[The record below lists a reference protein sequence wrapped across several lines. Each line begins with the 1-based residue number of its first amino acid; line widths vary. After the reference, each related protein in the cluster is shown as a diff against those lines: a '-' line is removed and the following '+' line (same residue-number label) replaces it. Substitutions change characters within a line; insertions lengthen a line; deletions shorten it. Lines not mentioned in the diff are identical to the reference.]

1 MLPGNPREHF
11 SWRDVLFPRGGSR
24 GCRGEI
30 NACVSDSDR
39 RFCHQRIVRAW
50 RHRIYPH
57 LRRLRRAQPVPWRD
71 HGAGGGGRMGGG
83 ERAASRHLF
92 GRAGRRRGGAG
103 FRADHLFRGG
113 ATNPAIPAHPQRREG
128 NLRPHGHAALG
139 HHDPGI
145 DRLLLHQQRQDRA
158 ADRRGGRRYL
168 RRAAAAQRDLH
179 RLCLLPCDRAAL
191 APGESYPHRQGRTR
205 RFDESARRDAARART
220 RQHLCRGLGDLRHPG
235 RHCRRVARHVLR
247 GQFLQRR
254 AVDSERVLDRGAGR
268 PRQRIGFADCSVR
281 RRLSRNPHRLSR
293 LTGLPDHPRPS
304 AAGRRDV
311 CAAAGPAWEAMR
323 NMGGFFKS
331 RLFFIS
337 LAIVI
342 IASTLPLYVSGY
354 VLGLLTVAYYF
365 GVFAMSWDLLFGF
378 AGEVNFGPTFLIG
391 VGAYTAGILN
401 NQYGWSVY
409 LCIVLGA
416 LASVVAG
423 VVLALPALRVRGPY
437 FGLTTLVAVLM
448 LQNFVVV
455 FADLTGGEI
464 GLTIPD
470 VITINASANYW
481 IALGFMTISA
491 LILYGLSQSP
501 IGLVLQASGQD
512 PVQAGALG
520 FNIVKHKLAAFIVS
534 AFFSGLS
541 GALLVFY
548 FGTASVGTVVDVAV
562 GVNVI
567 VAAVLGGRRTV
578 LGAAL
583 GAIFLI
589 VAGEF
594 LRPTGELATFIV
606 STVALLVVLFFPG
619 GFLGAAL
626 SHEGRS

>member
-1 MLPGNPREHF
+1 MMNLMR
-11 SWRDVLFPRGGSR
+11 SR
-24 GCRGEI
+24 GI
-30 NACVSDSDR
+30 W
-39 RFCHQRIVRAW
+39 I
-50 RHRIYPH
+50 
-57 LRRLRRAQPVPWRD
+57 
-71 HGAGGGGRMGGG
+71 
-83 ERAASRHLF
+83 
-92 GRAGRRRGGAG
+92 
-103 FRADHLFRGG
+103 
-113 ATNPAIPAHPQRREG
+113 
-128 NLRPHGHAALG
+128 AAL
-139 HHDPGI
+139 
-145 DRLLLHQQRQDRA
+145 LVVLA
-158 ADRRGGRRYL
+158 A
-168 RRAAAAQRDLH
+168 
-179 RLCLLPCDRAAL
+179 
-191 APGESYPHRQGRTR
+191 
-205 RFDESARRDAARART
+205 
-220 RQHLCRGLGDLRHPG
+220 
-235 RHCRRVARHVLR
+235 V
-247 GQFLQRR
+247 
-254 AVDSERVLDRGAGR
+254 
-268 PRQRIGFADCSVR
+268 
-281 RRLSRNPHRLSR
+281 
-293 LTGLPDHPRPS
+293 
-304 AAGRRDV
+304 
-311 CAAAGPAWEAMR
+311 
-323 NMGGFFKS
+323 
-331 RLFFIS
+331 
-337 LAIVI
+337 
-342 IASTLPLYVSGY
+342 LPLWLSAY
-354 VLGLLTVAYYF
+354 VLSVLTAAYYF

-606 STVALLVVLFFPG
+606 SAVALLVVLFFPG

-626 SHEGRS
+626 SHEGR

>member
-1 MLPGNPREHF
+1 
-11 SWRDVLFPRGGSR
+11 
-24 GCRGEI
+24 
-30 NACVSDSDR
+30 
-39 RFCHQRIVRAW
+39 
-50 RHRIYPH
+50 
-57 LRRLRRAQPVPWRD
+57 
-71 HGAGGGGRMGGG
+71 
-83 ERAASRHLF
+83 
-92 GRAGRRRGGAG
+92 
-103 FRADHLFRGG
+103 
-113 ATNPAIPAHPQRREG
+113 
-128 NLRPHGHAALG
+128 
-139 HHDPGI
+139 
-145 DRLLLHQQRQDRA
+145 
-158 ADRRGGRRYL
+158 
-168 RRAAAAQRDLH
+168 
-179 RLCLLPCDRAAL
+179 
-191 APGESYPHRQGRTR
+191 
-205 RFDESARRDAARART
+205 
-220 RQHLCRGLGDLRHPG
+220 
-235 RHCRRVARHVLR
+235 VA
-247 GQFLQRR
+247 
-254 AVDSERVLDRGAGR
+254 
-268 PRQRIGFADCSVR
+268 
-281 RRLSRNPHRLSR
+281 
-293 LTGLPDHPRPS
+293 
-304 AAGRRDV
+304 
-311 CAAAGPAWEAMR
+311 
-323 NMGGFFKS
+323 GFFKS
-331 RLFFIS
+331 KLFFVS
-337 LAIVI
+337 LAVVI
-342 IASTLPLYVSGY
+342 IAATLPFYVSGY

-365 GVFAMSWDLLFGF
+365 GVFAMAWDLLFGF

-409 LCIVLGA
+409 VCIVLGA
-416 LASVVAG
+416 LASVLAG

-455 FADLTGGEI
+455 FAELTGGEI

-470 VITINASANYW
+470 VITIAASANYW

-491 LILYGLSQSP
+491 IILYGLSQSP
-501 IGLVLQASGQD
+501 VGLVLQASGQD

-548 FGTASVGTVVDVAV
+548 FGTASVGTVVDIAV

-606 STVALLVVLFFPG
+606 SAVALLVVLFFPG

-626 SHEGRS
+626 SHEGRT